1 MDSILAISLVFLAI
15 FIGFCIGRII
25 FKTSANAEKKVLEER
40 NNNLRNELEA
50 FKELSFQQKND
61 LQKQIDQLNSEK
73 TELISQK
80 EIFIE
85 KLSKRETEYQN
96 LKLKQE
102 EEAQLQTKFTKEFEN
117 LANKIL
123 EEKSAKFTQQNKE
136 NIGNILTPLNKKIE
150 DFEKKVEESKLKNVE
165 IHTSLKEQLY
175 SLHTQ
180 NIKISQEAENLT
192 KALKA
197 DTKTQGNW
205 GELILEQVL
214 GKSGLEKDREYFV
227 QQTFEDP
234 NDKTKKIRP
243 DVIVHLPNKKEIII
257 DSKVSLTHYERFIN
271 EEDPIQKE
279 RYIKEHINSIKK
291 HIDELS
297 VKRYQEIK
305 KVKTLD
311 FVLLFIPND
320 PAFAYALN
328 YDPTLWEKAFEKSI
342 IIVTPIT
349 ILSTLKTID
358 SLWNIEKRQKNVEEI
373 ARLAGTLYDKFL
385 GFYDNFRKIGLSI
398 NETQKQY
405 VEAEKKLI
413 TGDGNAVRTI
423 EKLKKLGAKTNPT
436 KSIPEDLLKKEKE
449 INEIED
455 FEEIIYDDSLD
466 NTLIS

>member
-1 MDSILAISLVFLAI
+1 MDPLFTISLI
-15 FIGFCIGRII
+15 FIALFVGIYIGKTI
-25 FKTSANAEKKVLEER
+25 FNAYANAEKKVLEEK
-40 NNNLRNELEA
+40 NNNLRNELEN
-50 FKELSFQQKND
+50 FKQLSDQKTEN

-73 TELISQK
+73 NELISQR
-80 EIFIE
+80 ETFIE

-102 EEAQLQTKFTKEFEN
+102 EQQEEVAQLQTKFTKEFEN
-117 LANKIL
+117 LANRIF
-123 EEKSAKFTQQNKE
+123 EEKSTKFTQQNKE
-136 NIGNILTPLNKKIE
+136 NIGNLLNPLQEKMQL
-150 DFEKKVEESKLKNVE
+150 FEKKVEESKLKSVE
-165 IHTSLKEQLY
+165 IHTSLKEQLKH
-175 SLHTQ
+175 LQEQ
-180 NIKISQEAENLT
+180 NIKITQEAENLT
-192 KALKA
+192 KALKS

-205 GELILEQVL
+205 GELILERVL
-214 GKSGLEKDREYFV
+214 EKSGLRKNEDYLV

-234 NDKTKKIRP
+234 NDQTKKVRP
-243 DVIVHLPNKKEIII
+243 DVIVYLPNKKEIII

-271 EEDPIQKE
+271 EEDAKLKE
-279 RYIKEHINSIKK
+279 QYIKEHISSIKK

-297 VKRYQEIK
+297 AKRYQEIK

-328 YDPTLWEKAFEKSI
+328 YDPTLWEKAFEKNI

-373 ARLAGTLYDKFL
+373 ARLAGTLFDKFL
-385 GFYDNFRKIGLSI
+385 GFYDNFKKIGHSI

-405 VEAEKKLI
+405 FEAEKKLI

-423 EKLKKLGAKTNPT
+423 DKLKKLGAKTS
-436 KSIPEDLLKKEKE
+436 KSIPEELLKKENE
-449 INEIED
+449 INEIE
-455 FEEIIYDDSLD
+455 IVYDDDSIALV
-466 NTLIS
+466 